1 MTTISFDIPDELA
14 VQLMPIQQQLPRA
27 LSLAINL
34 LGESAT
40 ENSQL
45 EGAPILDEIITFL
58 LSQPS
63 HADMIR
69 YKVSPQVQSR
79 LEDLLD
85 KNRETALSASEQAE
99 LNSYRQANHLLILL
113 KSRARAATA
122 ASN

>member
-79 LEDLLD
+79 LEELLD
-85 KNRETALSASEQAE
+85 KNRETALSAGEQAE

>member
-79 LEDLLD
+79 LEELLD
-85 KNRETALSASEQAE
+85 KNRETSLSAGEQAE

-122 ASN
+122 TSN

>member
-69 YKVSPQVQSR
+69 YKVSPQAQSR
-79 LEDLLD
+79 LEELLD

>member
-79 LEDLLD
+79 LEELLD

-122 ASN
+122 TSN

>member
-40 ENSQL
+40 EISQL

>member
-79 LEDLLD
+79 LEELLD